1 MATDAAQMSESQ
13 FRALLKR
20 LRSQVPWGPADKRGA
35 LNYITP
41 KTMLAAVSEVKLG
54 RSVTMAAPIEHQ
66 VAKDNPEPS
75 RHEMTQSGDSAPDH
89 GLSFALDRIAM
100 NVHGNVDTHLDA
112 LAHVIYDG
120 ELYNGVPADSVTQ
133 TGAGEL
139 SVAVDADGIV
149 GRGVLLD
156 AARARGVPWIE
167 PGDHVTADDLKSAE
181 SDQQVHLGEGDMVFI
196 RVGHRLRRAQQGPW
210 DVAATRAGLQPE
222 ALEYLADRKIALLGS
237 DGNNDTAPTV
247 VQNVDFPV
255 HVLAINGLGLQLIDY
270 LNLASLAS
278 VAAELLKW
286 SFLTVV
292 APLRLPTA
300 TGSPVN
306 PIAIL

>member
-1 MATDAAQMSESQ
+1 MSESQ
-13 FRALLKR
+13 FRASLKR
-20 LRSQVPWGPADKRGA
+20 LRRQVPWGPADRRGA
-35 LNYITP
+35 LNYLTP

-54 RSVTMAAPIEHQ
+54 RSVSMAAPIEHR
-66 VAKDNPEPS
+66 VAPDNPEPS
-75 RHEMTQSGDSAPDH
+75 RHEMTQSGESAPDD
-89 GLSFALDRIAM
+89 GLSFALDRLAM
-100 NVHGNVDTHLDA
+100 NVHGNADTHLDA

-120 ELYNGVPADSVTQ
+120 ELYNGVPAECVTQ

-167 PGDHVTADDLKSAE
+167 PGDHVTADDLKRAE
-181 SDQQVHLGEGDMVFI
+181 ADQQVHLGEGDMVFV
-196 RVGHRLRRAQQGPW
+196 RVGHRLRRAQQGAW
-210 DVAATRAGLQPE
+210 DVAAKRAGLQPE
-222 ALEYLADRKIALLGS
+222 ALEYLADRKIALMGS

-255 HVLAINGLGLQLIDY
+255 HVLAIYGLGLQLIDY
-270 LNLASLAS
+270 LDLSELAP
-278 VAAELLKW
+278 VCAELRKW
-286 SFLTVV
+286 TFFTVV
-292 APLRLPTA
+292 APLRLPAA

-306 PIAIL
+306 PIAVL

>member
-1 MATDAAQMSESQ
+1 MSESQ
-13 FRALLKR
+13 FRTLLER
-20 LRSQVPWGPADKRGA
+20 LKSQLPWGPADRRGA

-41 KTMLAAVSEVKLG
+41 KTILGAVGEVRLG
-54 RSVTMAAPIEHQ
+54 RSVSMAAPIEHR
-66 VAKDNPEPS
+66 AAADNPEPC
-75 RHEMTQSGDSAPDH
+75 RHEMTQSGDSAPED

-100 NVHGNVDTHLDA
+100 NVHGNADTHLDA
-112 LAHVIYDG
+112 LSHVIFDG
-120 ELYNGVPADSVTQ
+120 GLYNSVSADSVTRA
-133 TGAGEL
+133 GAGEL
-139 SVAVDADGIV
+139 SVDGDGDGLV

-181 SDQQVHLGEGDMVFI
+181 ADQQVHVGEGDLVFI
-196 RVGHRLRRAQQGPW
+196 RVGHRLRREQQGPW
-210 DVAATRAGLQPE
+210 DAAATRAGLHPA
-222 ALEYLADRKIALLGS
+222 ALEYLADRKIGMLGG

-255 HVLAINGLGLQLIDY
+255 HVLAIYGLGLQLIDY
-270 LNLASLAS
+270 LDLAALASAC
-278 VAAELLKW
+278 AELRRW

-292 APLRLPTA
+292 APLRLPEA

-306 PIAIL
+306 PIAVL